1 MRTIMPATHLDTYQ
15 IRVLTATDIPAIE
28 RLLDTSE
35 YIYQR
40 FTLNELSLLLKHYPA
55 VGMFNGVTMHSFLLA
70 QSVNAPTA
78 WIGGFGVSWTESRHY
93 LDILSKLLD
102 TLSTHLVVQG
112 VKHLHYS
119 GNDSERDWLRDV
131 LLKHGFMPYRRLYS
145 YDKYDY
151 SIPAQGNQ
159 RVLVRQ
165 VNTRGKWGQPGD
177 MAALLSIE
185 QACFEDLWRYDA
197 AGFTDIAS
205 THPYFV
211 VAELNGKVVGYQF
224 NALDSDYGY
233 LVRIA
238 VHPSAEGQQIGV
250 RLMAEAIRFFQS
262 ERVTRIMLN
271 SQDNNTHA
279 HRLYEWFGFVR
290 IEQMGF
296 VLRKVL

>member
-1 MRTIMPATHLDTYQ
+1 MPATHLDTYQ
-15 IRVLTATDIPAIE
+15 IRVLTANDIPAVE
-28 RLLDTSE
+28 RLLNTSE

-40 FTLNELSLLLKHYPA
+40 FTLNELPLLLKHYPA
-55 VGMFNGVTMHSFLLA
+55 VGMFNGPTMHSFLLA
-70 QSVNAPTA
+70 QSINGPTA
-78 WIGGFGVSWTESRHY
+78 WIGGFGVSWTESSY
-93 LDILSKLLD
+93 YLDILLKLLDILSKRLIA
-102 TLSTHLVVQG
+102 QG

-119 GNDSERDWLRDV
+119 GNDTERDWLRDI
-131 LLKHGFMPYRRLYS
+131 LLKHGFLPHRRLYS

-151 SIPAQGNQ
+151 TIPAQGNQ
-159 RVLVRQ
+159 QVLVRQ
-165 VNTRGKWGQPGD
+165 VNMRGRWGKAGD
-177 MAALLSIE
+177 MAALLTIE

-197 AGFTDIAS
+197 DGFTDVAA

-211 VAELNGKVVGYQF
+211 VAELQGKVVGYQF

-238 VHPSAEGQQIGV
+238 VHPSAEGKQIGI

-262 ERVTRIMLN
+262 EHVTRIMLN

-290 IEQMGF
+290 IDQMGF